1 MVEDPQW
8 ELAILGTVHSFYQRL
23 LEECLCESLLVP
35 AGLTPDEM
43 TQPPADLPAA
53 VERTR
58 RWLRLLDLS
67 VSPSM
72 LRRAL
77 TADGDPEVAE
87 ALLRYFARK
96 DRVGHDDRDKADFI
110 VTFLY
115 RNPRVPGQWERHGFG
130 LDGSVPLPPFEIALM
145 EILTDAEPLP
155 LSENAALL
163 LCELDALREQS
174 ERLGDFGELVDLAV
188 VQRGRHLKSLLN
200 EFFFHPAAL
209 ASAATYNVT
218 LDRKFKG
225 LFHSTAGQIRTFA
238 QDLQRE
244 GGNPFSRLDG
254 EITVRDVAQLQ
265 EEDVLQAEYGVSQD
279 RFRSVLRVRKALEEK
294 MSQPLARA
302 AAASADGA
310 TAAAPAMPAPI
321 LATTAAAQTSA
332 HTQAASIRSGM
343 HLVYDPAREEDRLNN
358 VGDAVARF
366 VRTADPQ
373 LREVVPMRS
382 FNLVLTP
389 AEADAFSSDFTAEQ
403 GIYGETSRMLVRMV
417 SVLTRMGAEYEELK
431 QKQNSTTLGGPH
443 ADALRS
449 LVTIA
454 RHTADRAE
462 EVFLHAEEQGL
473 EQGAASLLESLDRL
487 RGRADFVSEV
497 LDGWRPLKAHES
509 PQ

>member
-1 MVEDPQW
+1 
-8 ELAILGTVHSFYQRL
+8 
-23 LEECLCESLLVP
+23 
-35 AGLTPDEM
+35 
-43 TQPPADLPAA
+43 LPSA

-96 DRVGHDDRDKADFI
+96 DRVAHDDRDKADFI

-115 RNPRVPGQWERHGFG
+115 RNPRVPGQWERRGFG

-174 ERLGDFGELVDLAV
+174 ERLGDFGELVDLAI

-200 EFFFHPAAL
+200 EYFFHPAAL
-209 ASAATYNVT
+209 ASSATYNVT

-225 LFHSTAGQIRTFA
+225 LFHSTAGQIRTIA
-238 QDLQRE
+238 QDVQRE

-265 EEDVLQAEYGVSQD
+265 EDDVLQAEYGVSQD

-294 MSQPLARA
+294 ISQPLARA
-302 AAASADGA
+302 AAAAADS
-310 TAAAPAMPAPI
+310 AMPAPI
-321 LATTAAAQTSA
+321 LATTTAVQTGA

-343 HLVYDPAREEDRLNN
+343 HLVYDPAREEDRLST
-358 VGDAVARF
+358 VGAAVARF

-389 AEADAFSSDFTAEQ
+389 AEADAFSSDFMAEQ

-431 QKQNSTTLGGPH
+431 LKQNSTTLGGPH

-454 RHTADRAE
+454 RQTADRAE

-497 LDGWRPLKAHES
+497 LDGWRPLKAQEH
-509 PQ
+509 PH